1 MGILSSQ
8 TINPSLKSVSPK
20 DARYDDGVYLSDLI
34 PGTKTQAQLSY
45 AFLGIPYQGKKYS
58 KYIAID
64 VTGLNVTR
72 RDSVYVIN
80 TSVPLNITGRIMGF
94 GNVPAKN

>member
-1 MGILSSQ
+1 M
-8 TINPSLKSVSPK
+8 
-20 DARYDDGVYLSDLI
+20 
-34 PGTKTQAQLSY
+34 
-45 AFLGIPYQGKKYS
+45 PYQGKKYS
-58 KYIAID
+58 KYIALD
-64 VTGLNVTR
+64 VTGLNVTKG